1 MPQCQ
6 STEYFFPF
14 YSCGYYNFR
23 IHFTVEVEFPNI
35 QQSTTDATDDISDK
49 MVNANQMYFHPN
61 FVLLND
67 HLPF

>member
-1 MPQCQ
+1 MPQCLNQ
-6 STEYFFPF
+6 LNIFFILLVWIL
-14 YSCGYYNFR
+14 NFR

-49 MVNANQMYFHPN
+49 MVNANKMYFHPN